1 MKIELISE
9 RKIKMGQKEYPIRI
23 IELSGGIH
31 IINILEKLY
40 GKELEYLECKRE
52 KIRVKIGKRKDKYVP
67 MVELGVDIDEKVY
80 GIVQL
85 IDMS

>member
-1 MKIELISE
+1 MEIELINE
-9 RKIKMGQKEYPIRI
+9 RKIKIGEKEYPIRI

-31 IINILEKLY
+31 IINILEKVY
-40 GKELEYLECKRE
+40 GKELAYLECKRE

-85 IDMS
+85 IEMS

>member
-1 MKIELISE
+1 MEIELISE
-9 RKIKMGQKEYPIRI
+9 RKIKIGEKEYPIRI

-31 IINILEKLY
+31 IINILEKVY

-85 IDMS
+85 IEMS

>member
-1 MKIELISE
+1 MEIELISE
-9 RKIKMGQKEYPIRI
+9 RKIKIGEKEYPIRI

-31 IINILEKLY
+31 IINILEKVY
-40 GKELEYLECKRE
+40 GKELEYMECKRE

-85 IDMS
+85 IEMS

>member
-9 RKIKMGQKEYPIRI
+9 RKIKIGEKEYPIRV

-31 IINILEKLY
+31 IINILEKVY

-85 IDMS
+85 IEMS

>member
-1 MKIELISE
+1 MEIELISE
-9 RKIKMGQKEYPIRI
+9 RKIKIGEKEYPIRV

-31 IINILEKLY
+31 IINILEKVY

-85 IDMS
+85 IEMS

>member
-1 MKIELISE
+1 MEIELISE
-9 RKIKMGQKEYPIRI
+9 RKIKIGEKEYPIRI

-31 IINILEKLY
+31 IINILEKVY
-40 GKELEYLECKRE
+40 GKELEYIECKRE

-85 IDMS
+85 IEMS

>member
-1 MKIELISE
+1 MKIELKSE
-9 RKIKMGQKEYPIRI
+9 KEIVIGKKEYPIRV

-31 IINILEKLY
+31 IINILEKIY
-40 GKELEYLECKRE
+40 GEELEYLECKRE

-80 GIVQL
+80 GMVQL
-85 IDMS
+85 VEIS

>member
-1 MKIELISE
+1 MEIELISE
-9 RKIKMGQKEYPIRI
+9 RKIKIGEKEYSIRI

-31 IINILEKLY
+31 IINILEKIY
-40 GKELEYLECKRE
+40 GEELEYLECKRE

-85 IDMS
+85 VEIS